1 MRNTSGLPLTA
12 LIAAIVLGVIVLVTH
27 GINTDPL
34 NEIQI
39 GAAAGALGLLIYA
52 VQGLISVVV
61 DGKELEPG
69 KKPPRLTD
77 ALSDGIV
84 AICALLIMD
93 GMTLAY
99 GIADGWG
106 AIALGA
112 LAGTGSI
119 LLSLLLV
126 AYKEAFLGEETRFDR
141 RDDGVPW

>member
-12 LIAAIVLGVIVLVTH
+12 LVTAIVLSVLVLVTH

-39 GAAAGALGLLIYA
+39 GAAAGALGLFIYA
-52 VQGLISVVV
+52 IQGLISVVV
-61 DGKELEPG
+61 DGKELTPG
-69 KKPPRLTD
+69 KIAPHLTD
-77 ALSDGIV
+77 QLSDGIV

>member
-1 MRNTSGLPLTA
+1 MRNTSGLPIA
-12 LIAAIVLGVIVLVTH
+12 SLIAAVVLTIIVLITH

-34 NEIQI
+34 SELEI
-39 GAAAGALGLLIYA
+39 GAVAGTLGLLIYA
-52 VQGLISVVV
+52 LQGLISVVV
-61 DGKELEPG
+61 DGVELTPG
-69 KKPPRLTD
+69 KKPPHLTD
-77 ALSDGIV
+77 LLSDGIV
-84 AICALLIMD
+84 VICTLLIMD
-93 GMTLAY
+93 GLTLAY
-99 GIADGWG
+99 GIASDWG